1 MTEVETQ
8 EMLDKIAQAVKE
20 ANGDPKKEAILLDA
34 IIDPADA
41 NACEGCQQFDIILEV
56 VSLRSEIDWLDVG

>member
-41 NACEGCQQFDIILEV
+41 NACEGCQ
-56 VSLRSEIDWLDVG
+56 